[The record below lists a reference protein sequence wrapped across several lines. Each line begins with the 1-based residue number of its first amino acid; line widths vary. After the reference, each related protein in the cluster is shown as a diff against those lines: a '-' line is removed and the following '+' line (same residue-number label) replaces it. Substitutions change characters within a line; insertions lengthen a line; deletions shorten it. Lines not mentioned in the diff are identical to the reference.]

1 MPMKRKIIIVDD
13 HPVVR
18 QGMTQLINQE
28 TDLEV
33 CGQIE
38 EASKV
43 IDLIKKI
50 KPDLVILDLS
60 LKDTSGIEVIKDI
73 KVSYQ
78 DLPILVLS
86 MHDESLYAERVLRL
100 GAMGYIMKHE
110 ATEKII
116 FAIRQVL
123 NGNIYAS
130 DNILGKILRKAV
142 GSNKTDSNNPL
153 EILSDRELEIFQFIG
168 DGLKTSQ
175 IAAKLNLST
184 KTIEVYKEKIKEKLN
199 LQSGAELT
207 RYCIE
212 YCMNEKRKI

>member
-1 MPMKRKIIIVDD
+1 MPMKRKIIIIDD

-18 QGMTQLINQE
+18 QGMAQLINQE
-28 TDLEV
+28 NDLEIS
-33 CGQIE
+33 GQVE
-38 EASKV
+38 EANKV
-43 IDLIKKI
+43 VDLIKKI
-50 KPDLVILDLS
+50 LPDLVILDLS

-73 KVSYQ
+73 KVIYPE
-78 DLPILVLS
+78 LPILVLS

-130 DNILGKILRKAV
+130 DNILSNILKKAV
-142 GSNKTDSNNPL
+142 SNKSDRKSPM
-153 EILSDRELEIFQFIG
+153 ESLSDRELEIFQFIG

-175 IAAKLNLST
+175 IAEKLNLST

-199 LQSGAELT
+199 ISSGAELT
-207 RYCIE
+207 KYCIE
-212 YCMNEKRKI
+212 FSMNEKRKF

>member
-1 MPMKRKIIIVDD
+1 MPVKRKIIIVDD

-28 TDLEV
+28 NDLEV

-86 MHDESLYAERVLRL
+86 MHDETLYAERVLRL

-116 FAIRQVL
+116 FALRQVL

-130 DNILGKILRKAV
+130 DTILSNILRKAV
-142 GSNKTDSNNPL
+142 SNKTDRKNPI
-153 EILSDRELEIFQFIG
+153 ERLSDRELEIFQFIG

-175 IAAKLNLST
+175 IAEKLNLST

-199 LQSGAELT
+199 IQSGTELT
-207 RYCIE
+207 KYCIE
-212 YCMNEKRKI
+212 FAMNEKRKL